1 MADPK
6 YAGLP
11 GIATDQPDTYETFS
25 DPETDPEEDSCSE
38 VSESLH
44 MSSLSCVGADLEIVE
59 QGTKESLMQKFT
71 RLHCEVNE
79 LSEDLNCMT
88 ESVREGS
95 LAGLH
100 LQVDKLREELELLS
114 SVSQND
120 SDTNDFSHSQ
130 ISSHTK
136 LIQQLQQQIA
146 GLKADNSEGGEACFQ
161 YDLYLKRSTP
171 LDPDIISKLD
181 KRLAR
186 LENAVGSQQMPVNK
200 VLSVKTDNLPLTEA
214 LKLLQSKKH
223 TLSTDHLTHI
233 EGRLSAL
240 TTKLNA
246 LKEQKDR
253 LNDAKSASQ
262 VARIFNSLEANVGMI
277 SVIPEVED
285 RMQDIIKLNNQAT
298 QWNGRLSEINSDQE
312 RTESLLVENTQ
323 LLQQTKD
330 KLSDSLQGVTNK
342 LENLQAD
349 LISLKT

>member
-11 GIATDQPDTYETFS
+11 GIATEQPDTYETFS
-25 DPETDPEEDSCSE
+25 DPETDPEDESCSE
-38 VSESLH
+38 VSEWLH
-44 MSSLSCVGADLEIVE
+44 MSSLSCVGADLEIVQ
-59 QGTKESLMQKFT
+59 QGTKETLIQKFT

-100 LQVDKLREELELLS
+100 LQVEKLREELELLS
-114 SVSQND
+114 AVSQND
-120 SDTNDFSHSQ
+120 AAANQHQQSD
-130 ISSHTK
+130 IASHTK

-146 GLKADNSEGGEACFQ
+146 GLQSDGGEGVGFQ
-161 YDLYLKRSTP
+161 YDLYLKRSAP

-181 KRLAR
+181 RRLAR
-186 LENAVGSQQMPVNK
+186 LEKTVGTQQMPSNK

-253 LNDAKSASQ
+253 LNAAKSASQ
-262 VARIFNSLEANVGMI
+262 VARIFNSLEANVGML

-285 RMQDIIKLNNQAT
+285 RMQDVIKLNNQAT

-312 RTESLLVENTQ
+312 KTESLLVENTQ

-330 KLSDSLQGVTNK
+330 RLSSSLQGVTKK

-349 LISLKT
+349 LVSLKA